1 MSKNP
6 VDLSSSHALMNFDIL
21 LSIFDGCYYRDQRE
35 LAALD
40 LRNCALVCHGFS
52 EPALRALWKT
62 MAPPKPLWHLL
73 APDRH
78 PEDVSD

>member
-1 MSKNP
+1 
-6 VDLSSSHALMNFDIL
+6 MNYDVL
-21 LSIFDGCYYRDQRE
+21 LTIFDGSYYRDQRE

-40 LRNCALVCHGFS
+40 LRNCALVCRGFS

-62 MAPPKPLWHLL
+62 MAPPKPLWRLL